1 MATATR
7 NIRTV
12 KIISDRRFFP
22 RMAPS
27 SMATLACSLF
37 QQQNE
42 VVKTYST
49 AQQIKTNWPLCILGF
64 CIALKWKIC
73 RETCPWG
80 HNKFTADGLLV
91 FLGKNTVT
99 IHLGSPFTKKR
110 KKTQG
115 VSFQGRDCGKKQR
128 SSFGVLF
135 WSQQTYRETEVLS
148 ASP

>member
-1 MATATR
+1 MK
-7 NIRTV
+7 NMQGDV
-12 KIISDRRFFP
+12 P
-22 RMAPS
+22 
-27 SMATLACSLF
+27 
-37 QQQNE
+37 
-42 VVKTYST
+42 
-49 AQQIKTNWPLCILGF
+49 
-64 CIALKWKIC
+64 
-73 RETCPWG
+73 
-80 HNKFTADGLLV
+80 FTASGLLV

-135 WSQQTYRETEVLS
+135 WSQQTDGETEVLS